1 VEAIARGSPGNG
13 NERRPTEHDRFDAAS
28 SWDRSSLWR
37 AAGRCAGLLRLSSS
51 RSWPRV
57 FPGGHLYSQ
66 LKEFQDAAHGELVR
80 KPLRFSRELLEWR
93 SREQVLAR

>member
-1 VEAIARGSPGNG
+1 VYDPGQ
-13 NERRPTEHDRFDAAS
+13 PPLALC
-28 SWDRSSLWR
+28 SSL
-37 AAGRCAGLLRLSSS
+37 AA
-51 RSWPRV
+51 PH
-57 FPGGHLYSQ
+57 PPPQ